1 MNTLL
6 DRYLYGQFTKNL
18 FLVGGSLI
26 ALYLLVDFFEKV
38 DNFVEAGQNAGLALH
53 YLLLKIPL
61 IIVQLMPVCL
71 LLAAVITLG
80 LLNQHRELL
89 ALKAGGLSLRRI
101 VNPILGATL
110 IFTALNLAANE
121 WLLPN
126 TLSAANRIWYEEVKK
141 TKAQGIVRQGQVFY
155 KGKKGIYTFRRPGET
170 TRQLSDFNYTA
181 WGADY
186 TLEEQIIA
194 ARATWREGVWT
205 LEKGRSKT
213 RKPDGGYLVTP
224 FATIEVALPDSPDDF
239 FIPTYRVEEV
249 PLSENLRTA
258 RQGPAEITGPA
269 RAKLHQRL
277 SYIFLGIPLVLLG
290 LPIMIIINQRWRRD
304 LSIAIPVSCILAF
317 TAWGWWSAAQSLIRV
332 YHLEPLLLSW
342 SLHVLAGGLGL
353 LMLKRQDS

>member
-1 MNTLL
+1 MITLL

-18 FLVGGSLI
+18 LLVGGSLV

-38 DNFVEAGQNAGLALH
+38 DNFVEAGQSATLALH

-61 IIVQLMPVCL
+61 IIVQLLPVCL

-80 LLNQHRELL
+80 VLNHQRELL

-101 VNPILGATL
+101 INPIIGATL
-110 IFTALNLAANE
+110 ICTGLNLAANE
-121 WLLPN
+121 WLLPE
-126 TLSAANRIWYEEVKK
+126 TLGAANRIWYEEVKK

-155 KGKKGIYTFRRPGET
+155 KGKEGIYTFKRPGET
-170 TRQLSDFNYTA
+170 TRQLADFNYTA

-186 TLEEQIIA
+186 GLAEQIIA
-194 ARATWREGVWT
+194 ARATWRDGVWT
-205 LEKGRSKT
+205 LEHGRSKS
-213 RKPDGGYLVTP
+213 RRVDGGYQIKPFLTSQVT
-224 FATIEVALPDSPDDF
+224 LPDNPDDF
-239 FIPTYRVEEV
+239 FIPAYRDEEV
-249 PLSENLRTA
+249 PLSEYLRTT
-258 RQGPAEITGPA
+258 RTGASETSAPV

-290 LPIMIIINQRWRRD
+290 LPVMIIINQRFRRE
-304 LSIAIPVSCILAF
+304 LSVAIPVSCILAF

-342 SLHVLAGGLGL
+342 SLHLLAGGLGL
-353 LMLKRQDS
+353 FILKRQDS